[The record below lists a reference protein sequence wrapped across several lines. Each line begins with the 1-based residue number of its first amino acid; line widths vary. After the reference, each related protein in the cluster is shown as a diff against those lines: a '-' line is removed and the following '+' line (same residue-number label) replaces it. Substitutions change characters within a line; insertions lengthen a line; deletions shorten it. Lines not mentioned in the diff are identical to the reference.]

1 MKPSIELFSLI
12 KSLSK
17 SEKRFFKLSSSLQS
31 GEKNYLKIFDAIEKQ
46 NDYDEE
52 AIKDQFAKETFIKHF
67 PSEKN
72 HLYKLILKSLRSYHS
87 DNSPA
92 SALKQEIKNIEILY
106 KKALFK
112 ECNKFL
118 GRAKKV
124 AEENEKF
131 YFSVDLIN
139 WEKSLLEEA
148 FEQGEFDVSIQ
159 ELIAEEHDVIA
170 KLTNLAEYQVLYSK
184 INYIFR
190 LGGFVKNQAE
200 RDEVDAIMEH
210 PLIKDPERALSVRA
224 QSILYYVRGF
234 CYNARRDNENSISS
248 FLKVKEV
255 LDGNN
260 PIRYDLQKRYVRAVA
275 NVVSGYI
282 SVKNYEAATTY
293 LEELNALKKNKA
305 FQSRDIEISLFFNTR
320 LLSLLLFNRQGK
332 YEEAV
337 DYCNNLAHEIEKME
351 SDLNKEKKIVF
362 YYLIAYIYFADGQL
376 REALQWINKVLN
388 DNESNLRQDIYS
400 YSRIFNLMIH
410 YELGNFDLLEYIIKS
425 TNRYLNKSDR
435 DYEFETTLVD
445 YIKRLAKNQ
454 PEDERVAIFKELSQ
468 ELGNRFTNPYNRVV
482 LEYIDFKSW
491 ISAKIEGKPFAE
503 MVKLRGVTKK

>member
-46 NDYDEE
+46 NEYDEE
-52 AIKDQFAKETFIKHF
+52 ALKEQFIKETFIKHF

-87 DNSPA
+87 DTSPA
-92 SALKQEIKNIEILY
+92 SILKQEIKNIEILY

-118 GRAKKV
+118 NRAKKV

-210 PLIKDPERALSVRA
+210 PLIKNPEKALSVRA

-234 CYNARRDNENSISS
+234 CYSARRDNENSISS
-248 FLKVKEV
+248 FIKVKEV
-255 LDGNN
+255 LDANN
-260 PIRYDLQKRYVRAVA
+260 LIRYDLQKRYVRAVA
-275 NVVSGYI
+275 NIVTGYV
-282 SVKNYEAATTY
+282 SVKNYDTAKVY
-293 LEELNALKKNKA
+293 LNELNSLKKNKA

-320 LLSLLLFNRQGK
+320 ILNLLLFNRQGQ
-332 YEEAV
+332 YAEAV
-337 DYCNNLAHEIEKME
+337 EYCNSLALELEEME

-454 PEDERVAIFKELSQ
+454 PAEERITIFKELSE
-468 ELGNRFTNPYNRVV
+468 ELNKRFTNPYNRVV

-491 ISAKIEGKPFAE
+491 IGSKIEGKPFAE
-503 MVKLRGVTKK
+503 MVKLRGAPKN